1 MAYDK
6 QAIDAARKSGM
17 LESSMDASALSLDDQ
32 EKAALRRRLE
42 SASAGMDSGD
52 DEDEE
57 SSGRGENIYER
68 LRPRDAESAV
78 PAGGE
83 SPAGLAGLLT
93 KIIIFFK
100 SLFSSVSKEAM
111 TKKKAF
117 KDLERNLQEFP
128 IPVYDPKMTAVRK
141 TFIDYLALIQK
152 KVESFSD
159 FFSANFLVSA
169 DDFVSDRSPC
179 FVRFVIETQLSMEQA
194 RMLRELRTFDL
205 QRSFSVRGEEI
216 TQRDTELLIKKFV
229 ESFDGANLQRIE
241 ETLEF
246 YVAVLN
252 LKNYNFQGIFSLFQV
267 DGAKDGVFR
276 DFSLEHCLGQL
287 RNLDS
292 YLAGINF
299 NKLREDHYVWFDRF
313 RESIEGGMEISV
325 PRYLSEDFRTMIG
338 PLRKLCDKGAVT
350 TLVRI
355 GSEEI
360 GYKPKPVVNTLSWVE
375 KYRKLAES
383 SFKDHLERNIILLRE
398 EQTSAQ
404 VGDLFEGYRP
414 FTWLPLLNRDTND
427 RLKRAGGPQFASVFL
442 FNLVWN
448 FLDRIYIERFKRS
461 VNSVVVEGEFRKK
474 EIAADFANTYYALDD
489 FYERMKQMLER
500 LTPESSIAIRINGYV
515 EGKMENPIAA
525 KKFEAD
531 LEDLDAE
538 LSEMAEHAGIQLMKM
553 HRHMDSILRDFKGLR
568 ALDLI
573 NAKAIGG
580 VSNRN
585 LMFVYD
591 KLVVSFKKLETIL
604 GHFIV
609 VREQIPGSG
618 VPQA

>member
-17 LESSMDASALSLDDQ
+17 LGSSMDAAALSLDDE
-32 EKAALRRRLE
+32 EKAALRRKLE
-42 SASAGMDSGD
+42 STA
-52 DEDEE
+52 DEPEQDQDEE
-57 SSGRGENIYER
+57 KSGRGENIYER
-68 LRPRDAESAV
+68 LKRREAEEAATGEESGS
-78 PAGGE
+78 GGF
-83 SPAGLAGLLT
+83 AGLLS
-93 KIIIFFK
+93 KIVAFFK
-100 SLFSSVSKEAM
+100 SLFSNVSKE
-111 TKKKAF
+111 TITRKKAF
-117 KDLERNLQEFP
+117 RELERALQDFP
-128 IPVYDPKMTAVRK
+128 IPVYDPKMTTVRK
-141 TFIDYLALIQK
+141 TFIEYLALVQK
-152 KVESFSD
+152 KVESFSE
-159 FFSANFLVSA
+159 FFSANFIVSA

-205 QRSFSVRGEEI
+205 QRSFSVRGEDI

-229 ESFDGANLQRIE
+229 DSFDGANLQRME
-241 ETLEF
+241 ETLDF
-246 YVAVLN
+246 YVSLLN
-252 LKNYNFQGIFSLFQV
+252 LRNYNFQGIFSLFQV

-287 RNLDS
+287 RNFDS

-299 NKLREDHYVWFDRF
+299 SKLREDHYVWFDRF
-313 RESIEGGMEISV
+313 RESIDGGMEISV

-338 PLRKLCDKGAVT
+338 PLRKLCEKFVVS

-355 GSEEI
+355 GSEDLE
-360 GYKPKPVVNTLSWVE
+360 YKPKPVVNTLSWVE
-375 KYRKLAES
+375 KYRRLAES

-398 EQTSAQ
+398 EQTSTQ

-427 RLKRAGGPQFASVFL
+427 RLKRAGGPQFSSVFL

-448 FLDRIYIERFKRS
+448 YLDRVYVERYKRS

-474 EIAADFANTYYALDD
+474 ELAADFANTYYALDD
-489 FYERMKQMLER
+489 FYERMRQTLER
-500 LTPESSIAIRINGYV
+500 LTPESSIAIRINSYV

-525 KKFEAD
+525 KKFESD
-531 LEDLDAE
+531 LEDLDEE
-538 LSEMAEHAGIQLMKM
+538 LAEMAEHAGVQLMKM
-553 HRHMDSILRDFKGLR
+553 HRHMDAILRDFKGLR
-568 ALDLI
+568 AIDLI

-591 KLVVSFKKLETIL
+591 KLVVSFKKLEAIL
-604 GHFIV
+604 GRFIV
-609 VREQIPGSG
+609 VREQVPGSG